1 MSLDDCTPYHNGN
14 VFFPAHAAFS
24 LELEQSLQA
33 IDASIAMPYWDYTI
47 DNVWYGTHW
56 MHESEMF
63 DDEWFGAANA
73 GGTEDDF
80 WGSKNVINTGRWSY
94 VPIATKPSAPERNG
108 YGRLTDKMN
117 QDPVHYLTRGAASV
131 CGLQTK
137 VHLPGCTQLRRAL
150 EAESLEELDHLVE
163 YEFHGYLHLL
173 LGGAWDCGASLEF
186 HKLTVDLTTDIGRRI
201 EETALNLNTLWRY
214 MFFSGYLKFPDG
226 CGENT
231 TFDECRARCPGFQ
244 DDINNDTALRGS
256 QVYEILYTSGVL
268 DALDGMLTY
277 YNDTAEMYQITDLD
291 DRETTEFYRWFLK
304 VLCSPGKLAPM
315 ATPLAATNDPIFWPS
330 HNFYEKIWSW
340 LRLKGRAGTGKFSEK
355 WEQQADACFGQ
366 DFHDP
371 LPFRGFLHEGDAL
384 RTKQDGAR
392 DYTNQELVELFD
404 PTNPR
409 LPYVYDEIG
418 NFDHCSW

>member
-137 VHLPGCTQLRRAL
+137 VHLPGCTELRRAL

-173 LGGAWDCGASLEF
+173 LGGAWDLSLI
-186 HKLTVDLTTDIGRRI
+186 HI
-201 EETALNLNTLWRY
+201 
-214 MFFSGYLKFPDG
+214 
-226 CGENT
+226 
-231 TFDECRARCPGFQ
+231 
-244 DDINNDTALRGS
+244 
-256 QVYEILYTSGVL
+256 
-268 DALDGMLTY
+268 
-277 YNDTAEMYQITDLD
+277 
-291 DRETTEFYRWFLK
+291 
-304 VLCSPGKLAPM
+304 
-315 ATPLAATNDPIFWPS
+315 
-330 HNFYEKIWSW
+330 
-340 LRLKGRAGTGKFSEK
+340 
-355 WEQQADACFGQ
+355 
-366 DFHDP
+366 
-371 LPFRGFLHEGDAL
+371 
-384 RTKQDGAR
+384 
-392 DYTNQELVELFD
+392 
-404 PTNPR
+404 
-409 LPYVYDEIG
+409 
-418 NFDHCSW
+418 